1 MELGQEFSLDY
12 AFHWDLPITAVQQES
27 IATYGNDEDR
37 IRLAQHFSVSI
48 TSLEAMSS
56 VSSAEVRRVVAANPL
71 TPLEPLAKLSHD
83 ADRAVKAAALEAIAA
98 LPEEQQVAL
107 REMVVSPMQRLRSRL
122 VRRAA

>member
-1 MELGQEFSLDY
+1 
-12 AFHWDLPITAVQQES
+12 
-27 IATYGNDEDR
+27 
-37 IRLAQHFSVSI
+37 
-48 TSLEAMSS
+48 MSS